1 MYKAVLFDLDG
12 TLLDTLDDL
21 ADAVNYTLAKFNLP
35 VRTRDEI
42 CAFVGNGIVNLLQ
55 LAVGGDCPNF
65 EDVLAEFRSYYKT
78 HCTDK
83 TKPYEG
89 IIPLLKE
96 LKSRGI
102 KTAVLSNKADFAVQ
116 PLVEEYFHGL
126 IDTAQGENEAEGVL
140 RKPNPQ
146 GLFAIAK
153 RLGVEL
159 HEAVYIG
166 DSDVDIKTAQNAGV
180 ACISVAWGFRDE
192 EFLRDHGAQKVVTIP
207 LEILEEI

>member
-21 ADAVNYTLAKFNLP
+21 TDAVNYALEKYGLSM
-35 VRTRDEI
+35 RTRDEV
-42 CAFVGNGIVNLLQ
+42 CSFVGNGIVRLLQ
-55 LAVGGDCPNF
+55 LAVGDDCPNF
-65 EDVLAEFRSYYKT
+65 EGVLAEFRSYYKA
-78 HCTDK
+78 HCADK

-96 LKSRGI
+96 LKARGV

-116 PLVEEYFHGL
+116 PLVEEYFHGF
-126 IDTAQGENEAEGVL
+126 IDAAQGENEAEGVL

-146 GLFAIAK
+146 GVFAIAK

-159 HEAVYIG
+159 SDAVYIG

-192 EFLRDHGAQKVVTIP
+192 EFLRDHGAAKVVNAP
-207 LEILEEI
+207 LEILSEI

>member
-21 ADAVNYTLAKFNLP
+21 TDAVNYALAKYGLP
-35 VRTRDEI
+35 TRTRDEI
-42 CAFVGNGIVNLLQ
+42 CSFVGNGIARLIR
-55 LAVGGDCPNF
+55 LAVGEEYPDF
-65 EDVLAEFRSYYKT
+65 EGVLAEFRGYYKA

-89 IIPLLKE
+89 IISLLKE
-96 LKSRGI
+96 LKARGI

-116 PLVEEYFHGL
+116 PLVEEYFHGF
-126 IDTAQGENEAEGVL
+126 IDVAQGENEAEGVL

-146 GLFAIAK
+146 GVLAIVK

-166 DSDVDIKTAQNAGV
+166 DSDVDIQTAQNAGV
-180 ACISVAWGFRDE
+180 ACISVSWGFRDE
-192 EFLRDHGAQKVVTIP
+192 EFLRDHGAQKVVSEP
-207 LEILEEI
+207 VAILEEL